1 MTEQE
6 KEDQFFEERGNMI
19 VGEDTPLWIKIAGIF
34 LFPIWGSI
42 YFFSWLKYKIK
53 K

>member
-6 KEDQFFEERGNMI
+6 KEDQLFEERGGMI
-19 VGEDTPLWIKIAGIF
+19 VGEDTPLWIKIFGWIVY
-34 LFPIWGSI
+34 PPV
-42 YFFSWLKYKIK
+42 WLYYKFK